1 VKVTNLKPS
10 EFGFKKYLTR
20 GNSFIEKDNFQ
31 IIRNGIR
38 TSRDLFAYLK
48 KYLPFS
54 LKYFCFQPEYNIGG
68 GEGWRVYFESEHTRS
83 LQFFKRIFLDSD
95 VYPTLLRRDEA
106 VRRNKSLVWRTSNLE
121 DCLEGGSLSKN
132 KGRVRINSK
141 TFKEHI
147 SLNADN
153 NDFSIIKKVFFKIR
167 NKSYQTLEEAKNQ
180 LSHYLFI
187 WQKRLEQE
195 WKRRTTEEEEKNR
208 FYHQVPVI
216 WIKGKTGSG
225 KTTLTQSILYKK
237 GFLGEEILTIKPE
250 TSLNYNRILFPPSK
264 TIIRALIIEEC
275 QPDFPK
281 ANNFASFTDR
291 GTFLFS
297 QEGKVKNNLEIIL
310 VNSVH
315 LPEKIFN
322 KDNCPENYSQILR
335 RIYNTKLNCRVFSL
349 QENNDLFSNIKT
361 SLPSLEMIKTY
372 APQIK
377 LTEKKRSY
385 D

>member
-1 VKVTNLKPS
+1 MKKTN
-10 EFGFKKYLTR
+10 Y
-20 GNSFIEKDNFQ
+20 
-31 IIRNGIR
+31 
-38 TSRDLFAYLK
+38 
-48 KYLPFS
+48 
-54 LKYFCFQPEYNIGG
+54 
-68 GEGWRVYFESEHTRS
+68 
-83 LQFFKRIFLDSD
+83 
-95 VYPTLLRRDEA
+95 RR
-106 VRRNKSLVWRTSNLE
+106 R
-121 DCLEGGSLSKN
+121 
-132 KGRVRINSK
+132 
-141 TFKEHI
+141 
-147 SLNADN
+147 
-153 NDFSIIKKVFFKIR
+153 
-167 NKSYQTLEEAKNQ
+167 
-180 LSHYLFI
+180 
-187 WQKRLEQE
+187 
-195 WKRRTTEEEEKNR
+195 
-208 FYHQVPVI
+208 
-216 WIKGKTGSG
+216 G

-349 QENNDLFSNIKT
+349 QENNDHFSNIKT
-361 SLPSLEMIKTY
+361 SLQSLEMRKTY

-377 LTEKKRSY
+377 LTEKKRIY